1 MRQGPCSQ
9 ERTTLKTNIIKP
21 INKNMTKQQQ
31 KQKTKWVKQGMPECS
46 I

>member
-21 INKNMTKQQQ
+21 INKNMTKQ
-31 KQKTKWVKQGMPECS
+31 KTKWVKQGMPECS